1 MVQFLPSK
9 WKMALRVLPFLI
21 IVGTAKLL
29 VHIFGWEF
37 LEMNGIFSALISANV
52 FLIGF
57 NVSGVL
63 ADFKAGENYPAN

>member
-57 NVSGVL
+57 
-63 ADFKAGENYPAN
+63 